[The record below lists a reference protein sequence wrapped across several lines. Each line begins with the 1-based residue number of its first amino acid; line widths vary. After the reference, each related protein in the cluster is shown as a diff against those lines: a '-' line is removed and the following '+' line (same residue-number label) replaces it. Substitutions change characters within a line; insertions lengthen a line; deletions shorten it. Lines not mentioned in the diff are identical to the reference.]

1 MYNNSGRNARVIIC
15 VLISVEKTSISI
27 SSEQDHKKAGEAYGH
42 QTYQR
47 KNMGNIQKIR
57 DQLDGRIRETME
69 DRITERVKDS
79 RLMDNFLANEKI
91 LDRISRHL
99 EPVEQ
104 MNAYYRCA
112 IMEIETKF
120 KVLSE
125 QFSLKYD
132 RNPIE
137 TIKSRLKSQESILKK
152 MNRKGVP
159 VSLEAIQREIDDIA
173 GVRVICSFVE
183 DVYMLADCLLKQDD
197 ITLLEK
203 KDYIQNP
210 KESGYRS
217 LHLIVEVPI
226 FLQNEKKPMKVEV
239 QIRTLAMDLWASQE
253 HKLRYKKSIPENE
266 EEAIS
271 NELAEC
277 AQVLA
282 EVDQRMQKLRT
293 KLSETK
299 FRED

>member
-1 MYNNSGRNARVIIC
+1 
-15 VLISVEKTSISI
+15 
-27 SSEQDHKKAGEAYGH
+27 
-42 QTYQR
+42 
-47 KNMGNIQKIR
+47 MGNIHKIR
-57 DQLDGRIRETME
+57 EQLDERIRETME
-69 DRITERVKDS
+69 DKITERMKDS

-99 EPVEQ
+99 EPIEQ

-137 TIKSRLKSQESILKK
+137 TIKSRLKSQDSILKK
-152 MNRKGVP
+152 MGRKGIP
-159 VSLEAIQREIDDIA
+159 VTLENMEREIDDIA

-183 DVYMLADCLLKQDD
+183 DVYMLADCLLQQDD

-203 KDYIQNP
+203 KDYIRYP
-210 KESGYRS
+210 KNSGYRS
-217 LHLIVEVPI
+217 LHLIVQVPI
-226 FLQNEKKPMKVEV
+226 FLQNEKRQMKVEV

-253 HKLRYKKSIPENE
+253 HKLRYKKSIPEDE
-266 EEAIS
+266 EESIS

-277 AQVLA
+277 AQILSS
-282 EVDQRMQKLRT
+282 VDTRMQALRT
-293 KLSETK
+293 KLSESR
-299 FRED
+299 FQED

>member
-1 MYNNSGRNARVIIC
+1 
-15 VLISVEKTSISI
+15 
-27 SSEQDHKKAGEAYGH
+27 
-42 QTYQR
+42 
-47 KNMGNIQKIR
+47 MGNIHKIR
-57 DQLDGRIRETME
+57 EQLDGRIRETME
-69 DRITERVKDS
+69 DKITERMKDS

-99 EPVEQ
+99 ETIER

-137 TIKSRLKSQESILKK
+137 TIKSRLKSQDSILKK
-152 MNRKGVP
+152 MGRKGIP
-159 VSLEAIQREIDDIA
+159 VTLENMEREIDDIA

-183 DVYMLADCLLKQDD
+183 DVYMLADCLLQQDD

-203 KDYIQNP
+203 KDYIRYP
-210 KESGYRS
+210 KDSGYRS
-217 LHLIVEVPI
+217 LHLIVQVPI
-226 FLQNEKKPMKVEV
+226 FLQNEKRQMKVEV

-253 HKLRYKKSIPENE
+253 HKLRYKKSIPEDE
-266 EEAIS
+266 EESIS

-277 AQVLA
+277 AQILSS
-282 EVDQRMQKLRT
+282 VDTRMQALRT
-293 KLSETK
+293 KLSESR
-299 FRED
+299 FQED

>member
-1 MYNNSGRNARVIIC
+1 
-15 VLISVEKTSISI
+15 
-27 SSEQDHKKAGEAYGH
+27 
-42 QTYQR
+42 
-47 KNMGNIQKIR
+47 MGNIHKIR
-57 DQLDGRIRETME
+57 EQLDGRIRETME
-69 DRITERVKDS
+69 DKITERMKDS

-99 EPVEQ
+99 EPIER

-137 TIKSRLKSQESILKK
+137 TIKSRLKSQDSILKK
-152 MNRKGVP
+152 MGRKGIP
-159 VSLEAIQREIDDIA
+159 VTLENMEREIDDIA

-183 DVYMLADCLLKQDD
+183 DVYMLADCLLQQDD

-203 KDYIQNP
+203 KDYIRYP
-210 KESGYRS
+210 KDSGYRS
-217 LHLIVEVPI
+217 LHLIVQVPI
-226 FLQNEKKPMKVEV
+226 FLQNEKRQMKVEV

-266 EEAIS
+266 EESIS

-277 AQVLA
+277 AQILSS
-282 EVDQRMQKLRT
+282 VDTRMQALRT
-293 KLSETK
+293 KLSESR
-299 FRED
+299 FQED

>member
-1 MYNNSGRNARVIIC
+1 
-15 VLISVEKTSISI
+15 
-27 SSEQDHKKAGEAYGH
+27 
-42 QTYQR
+42 
-47 KNMGNIQKIR
+47 MGNIHKIR
-57 DQLDGRIRETME
+57 EQLDGRIRETME
-69 DRITERVKDS
+69 DKITERMKDS

-99 EPVEQ
+99 EPIEQ

-137 TIKSRLKSQESILKK
+137 TIKSRLKSQDSILKK
-152 MNRKGVP
+152 MGRKGIP
-159 VSLEAIQREIDDIA
+159 VTLENMEREIDDIA

-183 DVYMLADCLLKQDD
+183 DVYMLADCLLQQDD

-203 KDYIQNP
+203 KDYIRYP
-210 KESGYRS
+210 KDSGYRS
-217 LHLIVEVPI
+217 LHLIVQVPI
-226 FLQNEKKPMKVEV
+226 FLQNEKRQMKVEV
-239 QIRTLAMDLWASQE
+239 QIRTLAMDLRASQE
-253 HKLRYKKSIPENE
+253 HKLRYKKSIPEDE
-266 EEAIS
+266 EESIS

-277 AQVLA
+277 AQILSS
-282 EVDQRMQKLRT
+282 VDTRMQALRT
-293 KLSETK
+293 KLSESR
-299 FRED
+299 FQED

>member
-1 MYNNSGRNARVIIC
+1 
-15 VLISVEKTSISI
+15 
-27 SSEQDHKKAGEAYGH
+27 
-42 QTYQR
+42 
-47 KNMGNIQKIR
+47 MGNIHKIR
-57 DQLDGRIRETME
+57 EQLDGRIRETME
-69 DRITERVKDS
+69 DKITERMKDS
-79 RLMDNFLANEKI
+79 RLMDNFLANEKV

-99 EPVEQ
+99 EPIEQ

-137 TIKSRLKSQESILKK
+137 TIKSRLKSQDSILKK
-152 MNRKGVP
+152 MSRKGIP
-159 VSLEAIQREIDDIA
+159 VTLENMEREIDDIA

-183 DVYMLADCLLKQDD
+183 DVYMLADCLLQQDD

-203 KDYIQNP
+203 KDYIRYP
-210 KESGYRS
+210 KDSGYRS
-217 LHLIVEVPI
+217 LHLIVQVPI
-226 FLQNEKKPMKVEV
+226 FLQNEKRQMKVEV

-253 HKLRYKKSIPENE
+253 HKLRYKKSIPEDE
-266 EEAIS
+266 EESIS

-277 AQVLA
+277 AQILSS
-282 EVDQRMQKLRT
+282 VDTRMQALRT
-293 KLSETK
+293 KLSESR
-299 FRED
+299 FQED

>member
-1 MYNNSGRNARVIIC
+1 
-15 VLISVEKTSISI
+15 
-27 SSEQDHKKAGEAYGH
+27 
-42 QTYQR
+42 
-47 KNMGNIQKIR
+47 MGNIHKIR
-57 DQLDGRIRETME
+57 EQLDGRIRETME
-69 DRITERVKDS
+69 DKITERMKDS
-79 RLMDNFLANEKI
+79 RLMDNFLVNEKV

-99 EPVEQ
+99 EPIEQ

-137 TIKSRLKSQESILKK
+137 TIKSRLKSQDSILKK
-152 MNRKGVP
+152 MGRKGIP
-159 VSLEAIQREIDDIA
+159 VTLENMEREIDDIA

-183 DVYMLADCLLKQDD
+183 DVYMLADCLLQQDD

-203 KDYIQNP
+203 KDYIRYP
-210 KESGYRS
+210 KDSGYRS
-217 LHLIVEVPI
+217 LHLIVQVPI
-226 FLQNEKKPMKVEV
+226 FLQNEKRQMKVEV

-253 HKLRYKKSIPENE
+253 HKLRYKKSIPEDE
-266 EEAIS
+266 EESIS

-277 AQVLA
+277 AQILSS
-282 EVDQRMQKLRT
+282 VDTRMQALRT
-293 KLSETK
+293 KLNESR
-299 FRED
+299 FQED

>member
-1 MYNNSGRNARVIIC
+1 
-15 VLISVEKTSISI
+15 
-27 SSEQDHKKAGEAYGH
+27 
-42 QTYQR
+42 
-47 KNMGNIQKIR
+47 MGNIHKIR
-57 DQLDGRIRETME
+57 EQLDGRIRETME
-69 DRITERVKDS
+69 DKITERMKDS

-99 EPVEQ
+99 EPIEQ

-137 TIKSRLKSQESILKK
+137 TIKSRLKSQDSILKK
-152 MNRKGVP
+152 MGRKGIP
-159 VSLEAIQREIDDIA
+159 VTLENMEREIDDIA

-183 DVYMLADCLLKQDD
+183 DVYMLADCLLQQDD

-203 KDYIQNP
+203 KDYIRYP
-210 KESGYRS
+210 KDSGYRS
-217 LHLIVEVPI
+217 LHLIVQVPI
-226 FLQNEKKPMKVEV
+226 FLQNEKRQMKVEV

-253 HKLRYKKSIPENE
+253 HKLRYKKSIPDDE
-266 EEAIS
+266 EESIS

-277 AQVLA
+277 AQILSS
-282 EVDQRMQKLRT
+282 VDTRMQALRT
-293 KLSETK
+293 KLSESRFQK
-299 FRED
+299 D

>member
-1 MYNNSGRNARVIIC
+1 
-15 VLISVEKTSISI
+15 
-27 SSEQDHKKAGEAYGH
+27 
-42 QTYQR
+42 
-47 KNMGNIQKIR
+47 MGNIYKIR
-57 DQLDGRIRETME
+57 EQLDGRIRETME
-69 DRITERVKDS
+69 DKITERMKDS

-99 EPVEQ
+99 EPIEQ

-137 TIKSRLKSQESILKK
+137 TIKSRLKSQDSILKK
-152 MNRKGVP
+152 MGRKGIP
-159 VSLEAIQREIDDIA
+159 VTLENMEREIDDIA

-183 DVYMLADCLLKQDD
+183 DVYMLADCLLQQDD

-203 KDYIQNP
+203 KDYIRYP
-210 KESGYRS
+210 KDSGYRS
-217 LHLIVEVPI
+217 LHLIVQVPI
-226 FLQNEKKPMKVEV
+226 FLQNEKRQMKVEV

-266 EEAIS
+266 EESIS

-277 AQVLA
+277 AQILSS
-282 EVDQRMQKLRT
+282 VDTRMQALRT
-293 KLSETK
+293 KLSESR
-299 FRED
+299 FQED

>member
-1 MYNNSGRNARVIIC
+1 
-15 VLISVEKTSISI
+15 
-27 SSEQDHKKAGEAYGH
+27 
-42 QTYQR
+42 
-47 KNMGNIQKIR
+47 MGNIHKIR
-57 DQLDGRIRETME
+57 EQLDERIRETME
-69 DRITERVKDS
+69 DKITERMKDS

-99 EPVEQ
+99 EPIEQ

-137 TIKSRLKSQESILKK
+137 TIKSRLKSQDSILKK
-152 MNRKGVP
+152 MGRKGIP
-159 VSLEAIQREIDDIA
+159 VTLENMEREIDDIA

-183 DVYMLADCLLKQDD
+183 DVYMLADCLLQQDD

-203 KDYIQNP
+203 KDYICYP
-210 KESGYRS
+210 KDSGYRS
-217 LHLIVEVPI
+217 LHLIVQVPI
-226 FLQNEKKPMKVEV
+226 FLQNEKRQMKVEV

-266 EEAIS
+266 EESIS

-277 AQVLA
+277 AQILSS
-282 EVDQRMQKLRT
+282 VDTRMQALRT
-293 KLSETK
+293 KLSESR
-299 FRED
+299 FQED

>member
-1 MYNNSGRNARVIIC
+1 
-15 VLISVEKTSISI
+15 
-27 SSEQDHKKAGEAYGH
+27 
-42 QTYQR
+42 
-47 KNMGNIQKIR
+47 MGNIHKIR
-57 DQLDGRIRETME
+57 EQLDGRIRETME
-69 DRITERVKDS
+69 DKITERMKDS

-99 EPVEQ
+99 EPIEQ

-137 TIKSRLKSQESILKK
+137 TIKSRLKSQDSILKK
-152 MNRKGVP
+152 MGRKGIP
-159 VSLEAIQREIDDIA
+159 VTLENMEREIDDIA

-183 DVYMLADCLLKQDD
+183 DVYMLADCLLQQDD

-203 KDYIQNP
+203 KDYIRYP
-210 KESGYRS
+210 KDSGYRS
-217 LHLIVEVPI
+217 LHLIVQVPI
-226 FLQNEKKPMKVEV
+226 FLQNEKRQMKVEV

-253 HKLRYKKSIPENE
+253 HKLRYKKSIPEDE
-266 EEAIS
+266 EESIS

-277 AQVLA
+277 AQILSS
-282 EVDQRMQKLRT
+282 VDIRMQALRT
-293 KLSETK
+293 KLSESR
-299 FRED
+299 FQED

>member
-1 MYNNSGRNARVIIC
+1 
-15 VLISVEKTSISI
+15 
-27 SSEQDHKKAGEAYGH
+27 
-42 QTYQR
+42 
-47 KNMGNIQKIR
+47 MGNIHKIR
-57 DQLDGRIRETME
+57 EQLDGRIRETME
-69 DRITERVKDS
+69 DKITERMKDS

-99 EPVEQ
+99 EPIEQ

-125 QFSLKYD
+125 QFALKYD

-137 TIKSRLKSQESILKK
+137 TIKSRLTSQDSILKK
-152 MNRKGVP
+152 MGRKGIP
-159 VSLEAIQREIDDIA
+159 VTLENMEREIDDIA

-183 DVYMLADCLLKQDD
+183 DVYMLADCLLQQDD

-203 KDYIQNP
+203 KDYIRYP
-210 KESGYRS
+210 KDSGYRS
-217 LHLIVEVPI
+217 LHLIVQVPI
-226 FLQNEKKPMKVEV
+226 FLQNEKRQMKVEV

-253 HKLRYKKSIPENE
+253 HKLRYKKSIPEDE
-266 EEAIS
+266 EESIS

-277 AQVLA
+277 AQILSS
-282 EVDQRMQKLRT
+282 VDTRMQALRT
-293 KLSETK
+293 KLSESR
-299 FRED
+299 FQED

>member
-1 MYNNSGRNARVIIC
+1 
-15 VLISVEKTSISI
+15 
-27 SSEQDHKKAGEAYGH
+27 
-42 QTYQR
+42 
-47 KNMGNIQKIR
+47 
-57 DQLDGRIRETME
+57 
-69 DRITERVKDS
+69 
-79 RLMDNFLANEKI
+79 MDNFLTNEKI

-99 EPVEQ
+99 EPIEQ

-137 TIKSRLKSQESILKK
+137 TIKSRLKSQDSILKK
-152 MNRKGVP
+152 MNRKGIP
-159 VSLEAIQREIDDIA
+159 VSLEAMEREIDDIA

-183 DVYMLADCLLKQDD
+183 DVYMLADCLLQQDD

-203 KDYIQNP
+203 KDYIKHP
-210 KESGYRS
+210 KDSGYRS
-217 LHLIVEVPI
+217 LHLIVQVPI
-226 FLQNEKKPMKVEV
+226 FLQNEKRPMKVEV

-253 HKLRYKKSIPENE
+253 HKLRYKKQIPENE

-271 NELAEC
+271 QELAEC
-277 AQVLA
+277 AQILA
-282 EVDQRMQKLRT
+282 SVDNRMQNLRA
-293 KLSETK
+293 KLSDSR
-299 FRED
+299 FQEDGRRRP

>member
-1 MYNNSGRNARVIIC
+1 
-15 VLISVEKTSISI
+15 
-27 SSEQDHKKAGEAYGH
+27 
-42 QTYQR
+42 
-47 KNMGNIQKIR
+47 MGNIHKIR
-57 DQLDGRIRETME
+57 EQLDERIRETME
-69 DRITERVKDS
+69 DKITERMKDS
-79 RLMDNFLANEKI
+79 RRMDNFLANEKI

-99 EPVEQ
+99 EPIEQ

-137 TIKSRLKSQESILKK
+137 TIKSRLKSQDSILKK
-152 MNRKGVP
+152 MGRKGIP
-159 VSLEAIQREIDDIA
+159 VTLENMERKIDDIA

-183 DVYMLADCLLKQDD
+183 DVYMLADCLLQQDD

-203 KDYIQNP
+203 KDYIRYP
-210 KESGYRS
+210 KDSGYRS
-217 LHLIVEVPI
+217 LHLIVQVPI
-226 FLQNEKKPMKVEV
+226 FLQNEKRQMKVEV

-266 EEAIS
+266 EESIS

-277 AQVLA
+277 AQILSS
-282 EVDQRMQKLRT
+282 VDTRMQALRT
-293 KLSETK
+293 KLSESR
-299 FRED
+299 FQED

>member
-1 MYNNSGRNARVIIC
+1 
-15 VLISVEKTSISI
+15 
-27 SSEQDHKKAGEAYGH
+27 
-42 QTYQR
+42 
-47 KNMGNIQKIR
+47 MGNIHKIR
-57 DQLDGRIRETME
+57 EQLDGRIRETME
-69 DRITERVKDS
+69 DKITERMKDS

-99 EPVEQ
+99 EPIEQ

-137 TIKSRLKSQESILKK
+137 TIKSRLKSQDSILKK
-152 MNRKGVP
+152 MGRKGIP
-159 VSLEAIQREIDDIA
+159 VTLENMEREIDDIA

-183 DVYMLADCLLKQDD
+183 DVYMLADCLLQQDD

-203 KDYIQNP
+203 KDYIRYP
-210 KESGYRS
+210 KDSGYRS
-217 LHLIVEVPI
+217 LHLIVQVPI
-226 FLQNEKKPMKVEV
+226 FLQNEKRQMKVEV

-253 HKLRYKKSIPENE
+253 HKLRYKKSIPEDE
-266 EEAIS
+266 EESIS

-277 AQVLA
+277 AQILSS
-282 EVDQRMQKLRT
+282 VDTRMQALRT
-293 KLSETK
+293 KLNESRFQK
-299 FRED
+299 D

>member
-1 MYNNSGRNARVIIC
+1 
-15 VLISVEKTSISI
+15 
-27 SSEQDHKKAGEAYGH
+27 
-42 QTYQR
+42 
-47 KNMGNIQKIR
+47 MGNIHKIR
-57 DQLDGRIRETME
+57 EQLDGRIRETME
-69 DRITERVKDS
+69 DKITERMKDS
-79 RLMDNFLANEKI
+79 RLMDNFLVNEKV

-99 EPVEQ
+99 EPIEQ

-137 TIKSRLKSQESILKK
+137 TIKSRLKSQDSILKK
-152 MNRKGVP
+152 MGRKGIP
-159 VSLEAIQREIDDIA
+159 VTLENMEREIDDIA

-183 DVYMLADCLLKQDD
+183 DVYRLADCLLQQDD

-203 KDYIQNP
+203 KDYIRYP
-210 KESGYRS
+210 KDSGYRS
-217 LHLIVEVPI
+217 LHLIVQVPI
-226 FLQNEKKPMKVEV
+226 FLQNEKRQMKVEV

-253 HKLRYKKSIPENE
+253 HKLRYKKSIPEDE
-266 EEAIS
+266 EESIS

-277 AQVLA
+277 AQILSS
-282 EVDQRMQKLRT
+282 VDTRMQALRT
-293 KLSETK
+293 KLSESR
-299 FRED
+299 FQED

>member
-1 MYNNSGRNARVIIC
+1 
-15 VLISVEKTSISI
+15 
-27 SSEQDHKKAGEAYGH
+27 
-42 QTYQR
+42 
-47 KNMGNIQKIR
+47 MGNIHKIKE
-57 DQLDGRIRETME
+57 QLDGRIRETME
-69 DRITERVKDS
+69 DKITERMKDS

-99 EPVEQ
+99 EPIEQ

-137 TIKSRLKSQESILKK
+137 TIKSRLKSQDSILKK
-152 MNRKGVP
+152 MGRKGIP
-159 VSLEAIQREIDDIA
+159 VTLENMEREIDDIA

-183 DVYMLADCLLKQDD
+183 DVYMLADCLLQQDD

-203 KDYIQNP
+203 KDYIRYP
-210 KESGYRS
+210 KDSGYRS
-217 LHLIVEVPI
+217 LHLIVQVPI
-226 FLQNEKKPMKVEV
+226 FLQNEKRQMKVEV

-266 EEAIS
+266 EESIS

-277 AQVLA
+277 AQILSS
-282 EVDQRMQKLRT
+282 VDTRMQALRT
-293 KLSETK
+293 KLSESR
-299 FRED
+299 FQED

>member
-1 MYNNSGRNARVIIC
+1 
-15 VLISVEKTSISI
+15 
-27 SSEQDHKKAGEAYGH
+27 
-42 QTYQR
+42 
-47 KNMGNIQKIR
+47 MGNIHKIKE
-57 DQLDGRIRETME
+57 QLDGRIRETME
-69 DRITERVKDS
+69 DKITERMKDS

-99 EPVEQ
+99 EPIEQ

-137 TIKSRLKSQESILKK
+137 TIKSRLKSQDSILKK
-152 MNRKGVP
+152 MGRKGIP
-159 VSLEAIQREIDDIA
+159 VTLENMEREIDDIA

-183 DVYMLADCLLKQDD
+183 DVYMLADCLLQQDD

-203 KDYIQNP
+203 KDYIRYP
-210 KESGYRS
+210 KDSGYRS
-217 LHLIVEVPI
+217 LHLIVQVPI
-226 FLQNEKKPMKVEV
+226 FLQNEKRQMKVEV

-253 HKLRYKKSIPENE
+253 HKLRYKKSIPEDE
-266 EEAIS
+266 EESIS

-277 AQVLA
+277 AQILSS
-282 EVDQRMQKLRT
+282 VDTRMQALRT
-293 KLSETK
+293 KLSESR
-299 FRED
+299 FQED

>member
-1 MYNNSGRNARVIIC
+1 
-15 VLISVEKTSISI
+15 
-27 SSEQDHKKAGEAYGH
+27 
-42 QTYQR
+42 
-47 KNMGNIQKIR
+47 MGNIQKIR
-57 DQLDGRIRETME
+57 EQLDGRILETME
-69 DRITERVKDS
+69 DKITERVKDS
-79 RLMDNFLANEKI
+79 RLMDNFLTNEKI

-99 EPVEQ
+99 EPIEQ

-137 TIKSRLKSQESILKK
+137 TIKSRLKSQDSILKK
-152 MNRKGVP
+152 MNRKGIP
-159 VSLEAIQREIDDIA
+159 VSLEAMEREIDDIA

-183 DVYMLADCLLKQDD
+183 DVYMLADCLLQQDD

-203 KDYIQNP
+203 KDYIKHP
-210 KESGYRS
+210 KDSGYRS
-217 LHLIVEVPI
+217 LHLIVQVPI
-226 FLQNEKKPMKVEV
+226 FLQNEKRPMKVEV

-253 HKLRYKKSIPENE
+253 HKLRYKKQIPENE

-271 NELAEC
+271 QELAEC
-277 AQVLA
+277 AQILA
-282 EVDQRMQKLRT
+282 SVDNRMQNLRA
-293 KLSETK
+293 KLSDSR
-299 FRED
+299 FQEDERRRP

>member
-1 MYNNSGRNARVIIC
+1 
-15 VLISVEKTSISI
+15 
-27 SSEQDHKKAGEAYGH
+27 
-42 QTYQR
+42 
-47 KNMGNIQKIR
+47 MGNIQKIR
-57 DQLDGRIRETME
+57 EQLDGRIRETME
-69 DRITERVKDS
+69 DKITERVKDS
-79 RLMDNFLANEKI
+79 RLVDNFLSNEKF

-99 EPVEQ
+99 EPIEQ

-137 TIKSRLKSQESILKK
+137 TIKSRLKSQDSILKK
-152 MNRKGVP
+152 MGRKGIP
-159 VSLEAIQREIDDIA
+159 VTIENMEREIDDIA

-183 DVYMLADCLLKQDD
+183 DVYMLADCLLQQDD

-203 KDYIQNP
+203 KDYIQHP
-210 KESGYRS
+210 KDSGYRS
-217 LHLIVEVPI
+217 LHLIVQVPI
-226 FLQNEKKPMKVEV
+226 FLQNEKRPMKVEV

-253 HKLRYKKSIPENE
+253 HKLRYKKHIPENE

-271 NELAEC
+271 QELAEC

-282 EVDQRMQKLRT
+282 AVDGRMQSLRT
-293 KLSETK
+293 KLSESR
-299 FRED
+299 FQED

>member
-1 MYNNSGRNARVIIC
+1 
-15 VLISVEKTSISI
+15 
-27 SSEQDHKKAGEAYGH
+27 
-42 QTYQR
+42 
-47 KNMGNIQKIR
+47 MGNIHKIR
-57 DQLDGRIRETME
+57 EQLDERIRETME
-69 DRITERVKDS
+69 DKITERMKDS

-99 EPVEQ
+99 EPIEQ

-137 TIKSRLKSQESILKK
+137 TIKSRLKSQDSILKK
-152 MNRKGVP
+152 MGRKGIP
-159 VSLEAIQREIDDIA
+159 VTLENMEREIDDIA

-183 DVYMLADCLLKQDD
+183 DVYMLADCLLQQDD

-203 KDYIQNP
+203 KDYIRYP
-210 KESGYRS
+210 KDSGYRS
-217 LHLIVEVPI
+217 LHLIVQVPI
-226 FLQNEKKPMKVEV
+226 FLQNEKRQMKVEV

-253 HKLRYKKSIPENE
+253 HKLRYKKSIPEDE
-266 EEAIS
+266 EESIS

-277 AQVLA
+277 AQILSS
-282 EVDQRMQKLRT
+282 VDTRMQALRT
-293 KLSETK
+293 KLSESRFQK
-299 FRED
+299 D

>member
-1 MYNNSGRNARVIIC
+1 
-15 VLISVEKTSISI
+15 
-27 SSEQDHKKAGEAYGH
+27 
-42 QTYQR
+42 
-47 KNMGNIQKIR
+47 MGNIHKIR
-57 DQLDGRIRETME
+57 EQLDGRIRETME
-69 DRITERVKDS
+69 DKITERMKDS

-99 EPVEQ
+99 EPIEQ

-137 TIKSRLKSQESILKK
+137 TIKSRLKSQDSILKK
-152 MNRKGVP
+152 MGRKGIP
-159 VSLEAIQREIDDIA
+159 VTLENMEREIDDIA

-183 DVYMLADCLLKQDD
+183 DVYMLADCLLQQDD

-203 KDYIQNP
+203 KDYIRYP
-210 KESGYRS
+210 KDSGYRS
-217 LHLIVEVPI
+217 LHLIVQVPI
-226 FLQNEKKPMKVEV
+226 FLQNEKRQMKVEV

-253 HKLRYKKSIPENE
+253 HKLRYKKSIPEDE
-266 EEAIS
+266 EESIS

-277 AQVLA
+277 AQILSS
-282 EVDQRMQKLRT
+282 VDTRMQALRT
-293 KLSETK
+293 KLSESR
-299 FRED
+299 FQED

>member
-1 MYNNSGRNARVIIC
+1 
-15 VLISVEKTSISI
+15 
-27 SSEQDHKKAGEAYGH
+27 
-42 QTYQR
+42 
-47 KNMGNIQKIR
+47 MGNIHKIR
-57 DQLDGRIRETME
+57 EQLDGRILETME
-69 DRITERVKDS
+69 DKITERVKDS

-99 EPVEQ
+99 EPIEQ

-137 TIKSRLKSQESILKK
+137 TIKSRLKSQDSILKK
-152 MNRKGVP
+152 MSRKGIP
-159 VSLEAIQREIDDIA
+159 VTLENMEREIDDIA

-183 DVYMLADCLLKQDD
+183 DVYMLADCLLQQDD

-203 KDYIQNP
+203 KDYIRHP
-210 KESGYRS
+210 KDSGYRS
-217 LHLIVEVPI
+217 LHLIVQVPI
-226 FLQNEKKPMKVEV
+226 FLQNEKRPMKAEV

-253 HKLRYKKSIPENE
+253 HKLRYKKSIPEDE
-266 EEAIS
+266 EESIS

-277 AQVLA
+277 AQILSS
-282 EVDQRMQKLRT
+282 VDARMQALRT
-293 KLSETK
+293 KLSESR
-299 FRED
+299 FQED

>member
-1 MYNNSGRNARVIIC
+1 
-15 VLISVEKTSISI
+15 
-27 SSEQDHKKAGEAYGH
+27 
-42 QTYQR
+42 
-47 KNMGNIQKIR
+47 MGNIHKIR
-57 DQLDGRIRETME
+57 EQLDGRIRETME
-69 DRITERVKDS
+69 DKITERMKDS

-99 EPVEQ
+99 EPIEQ

-137 TIKSRLKSQESILKK
+137 TIKSRLKSQDSILKK
-152 MNRKGVP
+152 MGRKGIP
-159 VSLEAIQREIDDIA
+159 FTLENMEREIDDIA

-183 DVYMLADCLLKQDD
+183 DVYMLADCLLQQDD

-203 KDYIQNP
+203 KDYIRYP
-210 KESGYRS
+210 KDSGYRS
-217 LHLIVEVPI
+217 LHLIVQVPI
-226 FLQNEKKPMKVEV
+226 FLQNEKRQMKVEV

-253 HKLRYKKSIPENE
+253 HKLRYKKSIPEDE
-266 EEAIS
+266 EESIS

-277 AQVLA
+277 AQILSS
-282 EVDQRMQKLRT
+282 VDTRMQALRT
-293 KLSETK
+293 KLSESR

>member
-1 MYNNSGRNARVIIC
+1 
-15 VLISVEKTSISI
+15 
-27 SSEQDHKKAGEAYGH
+27 
-42 QTYQR
+42 
-47 KNMGNIQKIR
+47 MGNIHKIR
-57 DQLDGRIRETME
+57 EQLDGRIRETME
-69 DRITERVKDS
+69 DKITERMKDS
-79 RLMDNFLANEKI
+79 RLMDNFLANEKV

-99 EPVEQ
+99 EPIEQ

-137 TIKSRLKSQESILKK
+137 TIKSRLKSQDSILKK
-152 MNRKGVP
+152 MGRKGIP
-159 VSLEAIQREIDDIA
+159 VTLENMEREIDDIA

-183 DVYMLADCLLKQDD
+183 DVYMLADCLLQQDD

-203 KDYIQNP
+203 KDYIRYP
-210 KESGYRS
+210 KDSGYRS
-217 LHLIVEVPI
+217 LHLIVQVPI
-226 FLQNEKKPMKVEV
+226 FLQNEKRQMKVEV

-253 HKLRYKKSIPENE
+253 HKLRYKKSIPEDE
-266 EEAIS
+266 EESIS

-277 AQVLA
+277 AQISSS
-282 EVDQRMQKLRT
+282 VDTRMQALRT
-293 KLSETK
+293 KLSESR
-299 FRED
+299 FQED

>member
-1 MYNNSGRNARVIIC
+1 
-15 VLISVEKTSISI
+15 
-27 SSEQDHKKAGEAYGH
+27 
-42 QTYQR
+42 
-47 KNMGNIQKIR
+47 MGNIHKIR
-57 DQLDGRIRETME
+57 EQLDGRIRETME
-69 DRITERVKDS
+69 DKITERMKDS

-99 EPVEQ
+99 EPIEQ

-137 TIKSRLKSQESILKK
+137 TIKSRLKSQDSILKK
-152 MNRKGVP
+152 MGRKGIP
-159 VSLEAIQREIDDIA
+159 VTLENMEREIDDIA

-183 DVYMLADCLLKQDD
+183 DVYMLADCLLQQDD

-203 KDYIQNP
+203 KDYIRYP
-210 KESGYRS
+210 KNSGYRS
-217 LHLIVEVPI
+217 LHLIVQVPI
-226 FLQNEKKPMKVEV
+226 FLQNEKRQMKVEV

-253 HKLRYKKSIPENE
+253 HKLRYKKSIPEDE
-266 EEAIS
+266 EESIS

-277 AQVLA
+277 AQILSS
-282 EVDQRMQKLRT
+282 VDTRMQALRT
-293 KLSETK
+293 KLSESR
-299 FRED
+299 FQED

>member
-1 MYNNSGRNARVIIC
+1 M
-15 VLISVEKTSISI
+15 K
-27 SSEQDHKKAGEAYGH
+27 
-42 QTYQR
+42 
-47 KNMGNIQKIR
+47 MGNIQKIR
-57 DQLDGRIRETME
+57 EQLDGRILETME
-69 DRITERVKDS
+69 DKITERVKDS
-79 RLMDNFLANEKI
+79 RLMDNFLTNEKL

-99 EPVEQ
+99 EPIEQ

-137 TIKSRLKSQESILKK
+137 TIKSRLKSQDSILKK
-152 MNRKGVP
+152 MNRKGIP
-159 VSLEAIQREIDDIA
+159 VSLEAMEREIDDIA

-183 DVYMLADCLLKQDD
+183 DVYMLADCLLQQDD

-203 KDYIQNP
+203 KDYIKHP
-210 KESGYRS
+210 KDSGYRS
-217 LHLIVEVPI
+217 LHLIVQVPI
-226 FLQNEKKPMKVEV
+226 FLQNEKRPMKVEV

-253 HKLRYKKSIPENE
+253 HKLRYKKQIPENE

-271 NELAEC
+271 QELAEC
-277 AQVLA
+277 AQILA
-282 EVDQRMQKLRT
+282 SVDNRMQNLRA
-293 KLSETK
+293 KLSDSR
-299 FRED
+299 FQEDERRRP

>member
-1 MYNNSGRNARVIIC
+1 
-15 VLISVEKTSISI
+15 
-27 SSEQDHKKAGEAYGH
+27 
-42 QTYQR
+42 
-47 KNMGNIQKIR
+47 MGNIHKIR
-57 DQLDGRIRETME
+57 EQLDGRIRETME
-69 DRITERVKDS
+69 DKITERMKDS

-91 LDRISRHL
+91 LDQISRHL
-99 EPVEQ
+99 EPIEQ

-137 TIKSRLKSQESILKK
+137 TIKSRLKSQDSILKK
-152 MNRKGVP
+152 MGRKGIP
-159 VSLEAIQREIDDIA
+159 VTLENMEREIDDIA

-183 DVYMLADCLLKQDD
+183 DVYMLADCLLQQDD

-203 KDYIQNP
+203 KDYIRYP
-210 KESGYRS
+210 KDSGYRS
-217 LHLIVEVPI
+217 LHLIVQVPI
-226 FLQNEKKPMKVEV
+226 FLQNEKRQMKVEV

-253 HKLRYKKSIPENE
+253 HKLRYKKSIPEDE
-266 EEAIS
+266 EESIS

-277 AQVLA
+277 AQILSS
-282 EVDQRMQKLRT
+282 VDTRMQALRT
-293 KLSETK
+293 KLSESR
-299 FRED
+299 FQED